1 MLASEFLTQVRNLGM
16 LPSASTQALD
26 DVSILRHADMEVQ
39 TRLLPMLRRL
49 NEEYLVASV
58 DITAVNGRVELPL
71 RAAGAAVRHV
81 QLVTTGGGLRPLP
94 RLMPEQTYGYPT
106 ATTHAQGYYFDGG
119 GLVLQPDGASG
130 TVRLRYYMRP
140 GAIRTLVTL
149 PTSYVGADPGG
160 LIASVTADT
169 PTIGRT
175 TFVISQFTSGVPAGS
190 VDFVSQGPAHDATNV
205 SVAIT
210 GVSAT
215 QFHVATSDLTRAVR
229 VGDYAYPAGYTPV
242 VPVPEELSGVLVGLT
257 VARAL
262 MACGYQSEAAQQL
275 GDAEKSML
283 DVEQLLRP
291 RSEGNPKV
299 LTGGILAGLGAFGN
313 WRGW

>member
-1 MLASEFLTQVRNLGM
+1 MLASELLTQVRNLGM
-16 LPSASTQALD
+16 LPNASTNALD

-39 TRLLPMLRRL
+39 TRLLPLLRRL

-106 ATTHAQGYYFDGG
+106 ATTYAAGYYFDGG
-119 GLVLQPDGASG
+119 GIVLQPDGASG

-140 GAIRTLVTL
+140 GALRTLLTL
-149 PTSYVGADPGG
+149 PTSYAGTDPGG
-160 LIASVTADT
+160 LIASVTPDT
-169 PTIGRT
+169 PSTGRT
-175 TFVISQFTSGVPAGS
+175 TFVISQFQTGIPTFP
-190 VDFVSQGPAHDATNV
+190 VDFISQGPAHDATNV

-215 QFHVATSDLTRAVR
+215 QFHVASSDLTRAVR
-229 VGDYAYPAGYTPV
+229 VGDYAYPTGYTPI
-242 VPVPEELSGVLVGLT
+242 VPLPEELSGVLVGLT

-275 GDAEKSML
+275 ADAEKSML
-283 DVEQLLRP
+283 EVEHLLRP

-299 LTGGILAGLGAFGN
+299 LTGGILAGLGSLN
-313 WRGW
+313 SWRGW

>member
-39 TRLLPMLRRL
+39 TRILPMLRRL

-58 DITAVNGRVELPL
+58 DLTAVNGRVELPL

-81 QLVTTGGGLRPLP
+81 QLVMTGGGLRPLP
-94 RLMPEQTYGYPT
+94 RLMPERTYGYPT
-106 ATTHAQGYYFDGG
+106 VTTYAQGYYFDGG

-140 GAIRTLVTL
+140 GALRTLQTL
-149 PTSYVGADPGG
+149 PTSYIGTDPGG

-169 PTIGRT
+169 PSVGRT

-283 DVEQLLRP
+283 DDEQLLRP

-299 LTGGILAGLGAFGN
+299 LTGGILAGLGSFNN
-313 WRGW
+313 WWGW

>member
-94 RLMPEQTYGYPT
+94 RLMPEQIYGYPA
-106 ATTHAQGYYFDGG
+106 ATTYAQGYYFDGG

-160 LIASVTADT
+160 LIASVTPDT
-169 PTIGRT
+169 PSTGRT